1 MFFEVNEIRKRF
13 GGLVAVESVSFI
25 VKQDEPTAGM
35 TPMETRSTIDLIGRL
50 RTSVTILLIEH
61 DIDMILEVSDQIIV
75 MQQGQILTE
84 GSPEE
89 VKANKDVRNAYFGEE
104 V

>member
-1 MFFEVNEIRKRF
+1 
-13 GGLVAVESVSFI
+13 
-25 VKQDEPTAGM
+25 
-35 TPMETRSTIDLIGRL
+35 
-50 RTSVTILLIEH
+50 
-61 DIDMILEVSDQIIV
+61 MILEVSDQIIV